1 MKTYLLSWI
10 LLLGFGI
17 NKPDVSTIEPCSCT
31 ENQTLA
37 IDLYEKGDLQTFL
50 TFKANVRLQLV
61 KDRIAILSY
70 YAQHPKVSTKA
81 KAAIM
86 GSIKELKR
94 VERDLQK
101 VSRKIRGATVKSR
114 KQFME
119 YLLRIQDGSGVA
131 LKKSSEIL
139 FGSYHAGDAP
149 PLLILQPGPG
159 TCEEGETPPSLDC
172 GGVAQGV
179 NSACL
184 GGIEQKMDCGYYAD
198 MGNDGQHQLN
208 QDMAECTTAMENSR
222 AACQRAVE
230 SCDNTYDPRSDQ
242 YDFWRRASMSCTLK
256 ELLDDP
262 LQTQTANGND

>member
-1 MKTYLLSWI
+1 MKTFLLSWI
-10 LLLGFGI
+10 LVLGFGYTQP
-17 NKPDVSTIEPCSCT
+17 KVSTIEPCSCT
-31 ENQTLA
+31 ENQRLA
-37 IDLYEKGDLQTFL
+37 MDLYEKGDLQTFL

-61 KDRIAILSY
+61 KDRIDILSY
-70 YAQHPKVSTKA
+70 YAKHPKVSAKA
-81 KAAIM
+81 KTAIL
-86 GSIKELKR
+86 GSIKALKR
-94 VERDLQK
+94 AENDLKK
-101 VSRKIRGATVKSR
+101 VSRKIRGAKIKNR
-114 KQFME
+114 KQFMV
-119 YLLRIQDGSGVA
+119 YLLQIQEGSGVA
-131 LKKSSEIL
+131 LKRSSEIL

-159 TCEEGETPPSLDC
+159 TCEEGETPPNLDC

-179 NSACL
+179 NNACL
-184 GGIEQKMDCGYYAD
+184 DGIDQKMDCGYYAD

-256 ELLDDP
+256 DILDDP